1 MRFVISNYFIAL
13 WTILSGIVFVF
24 YGYIQPI
31 TIINGGVGWDGT
43 QYTTMFNYF
52 KSGTFTFDLIFPF
65 NQRPFYP
72 YIAYLISNV
81 FNLDMLMSFRIL
93 NLSFNVLNVY
103 LILYIFVKIFN
114 FNKINISF
122 VIFWFI
128 FHYLGSFRL
137 LNNYPYS
144 VDSLSLSIS
153 LLLFISLIF
162 KNYKT
167 FFIIAIFGVGVKEQ
181 VLPVVLIL
189 LISIFLKSKIDMK
202 GLNKKQFTFLFIT
215 IIFCFLINYYIK
227 YYGFSN
233 IEPGSSIKTI
243 LVWGYTHLTN
253 PLDFVRYLVAIFL
266 TFGSFILIYFI
277 NFSYKDFI
285 INIKEDSYMYSFS
298 LAFLFFIFAFLAAS
312 DMERVLWQAFPFFCI
327 FFLSS
332 MEKLN
337 KFYIAFGFLLS
348 IPIMRLVSLIPE
360 ASQALPLILKSD
372 LYMINDKTPGD
383 TVGFYSWL
391 AEWMEIGQVA
401 SWGIYMIFIYLIL
414 NKIYNLTKNETSA
427 L

>member
-1 MRFVISNYFIAL
+1 MKIKQVEELVGITSKNIRFYESQGLLTPERADNGYREYHQDNIEVLKKIKLFCDGSCNPQEKI
-13 WTILSGIVFVF
+13 G
-24 YGYIQPI
+24 YGAYLLIED
-31 TIINGGVGWDGT
+31 N
-43 QYTTMFNYF
+43 N
-52 KSGTFTFDLIFPF
+52 FDL
-65 NQRPFYP
+65 
-72 YIAYLISNV
+72 
-81 FNLDMLMSFRIL
+81 
-93 NLSFNVLNVY
+93 
-103 LILYIFVKIFN
+103 
-114 FNKINISF
+114 
-122 VIFWFI
+122 
-128 FHYLGSFRL
+128 
-137 LNNYPYS
+137 
-144 VDSLSLSIS
+144 
-153 LLLFISLIF
+153 
-162 KNYKT
+162 
-167 FFIIAIFGVGVKEQ
+167 
-181 VLPVVLIL
+181 
-189 LISIFLKSKIDMK
+189 IFLKSKIDMK

-401 SWGIYMIFIYLIL
+401 SWGIYMIFIY
-414 NKIYNLTKNETSA
+414 
-427 L
+427 